1 MEDLA
6 KVESQRI
13 TEAQIEQLKQAK
25 ARQDRADQ
33 ANFLS
38 RVLGHTDED
47 TPQYTEAEA
56 QAAVE
61 AEHNKWKE
69 ENNA

>member
-1 MEDLA
+1 MVNEVFANLA
-6 KVESQRI
+6 ASYAKKD
-13 TEAQIEQLKQAK
+13 EAKEEEAK
-25 ARQDRADQ
+25 AQEDQ